1 MGFHGSTAYR
11 VIHAKDIRNVKSAF
25 RVTMLSCKNS
35 GTREN
40 EPWSCILANC
50 PILFLMTRAAAQS
63 PVVPS
68 ELSFTHATQ
77 VWLAWSHEQ
86 FRSNAAEDLPALFRV
101 IAYVRVGK
109 RPRRIE
115 SRAVKRRAK
124 PFLRLNTPHRGA
136 RRNIRLYGHS
146 QKLWA

>member
-1 MGFHGSTAYR
+1 MCFHGSTAYR
-11 VIHAKDIRNVKSAF
+11 VIHAKDIRNVKNAL

-50 PILFLMTRAAAQS
+50 PIRFLMTRAAVQS
-63 PVVPS
+63 QAFPREVSLTP
-68 ELSFTHATQ
+68 TMR
-77 VWLAWSHEQ
+77 VWLPWRHKQ
-86 FRSNAAEDLPALFRV
+86 FISDAAEDLPAIFRV
-101 IAYVRVGK
+101 IAYVRAGK

-115 SRAVKRRAK
+115 PRAVKRPAK
-124 PFLRLNTPHRGA
+124 PFLRLNAPHRGA
-136 RRNIRLYGHS
+136 SRNVRLYGHS

>member
-1 MGFHGSTAYR
+1 MKNAL
-11 VIHAKDIRNVKSAF
+11 
-25 RVTMLSCKNS
+25 RVTTLSCKNS

-40 EPWSCILANC
+40 ESWSCILANR
-50 PILFLMTRAAAQS
+50 PIRFLLTRAAAQS
-63 PVVPS
+63 LVFPR

-86 FRSNAAEDLPALFRV
+86 FRSDAAEDLPALFRV

-109 RPRRIE
+109 RPGWTE
-115 SRAVKRRAK
+115 SRAVKRRAE
-124 PFLRLNTPHRGA
+124 PFLRLNRPHRRA